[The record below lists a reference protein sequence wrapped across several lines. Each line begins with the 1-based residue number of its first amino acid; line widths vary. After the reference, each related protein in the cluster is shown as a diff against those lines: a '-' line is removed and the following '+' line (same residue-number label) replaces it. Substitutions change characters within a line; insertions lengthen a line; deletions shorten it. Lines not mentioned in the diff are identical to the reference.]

1 MENTEKN
8 KRVIE
13 LAVIDDLEDSGVTAL
28 SLVDEPAIEK
38 YWVYMKQQNFV
49 DPQSGETEDEFINR
63 CMSKLV
69 GDEGYE
75 NEQAYAIC
83 INTYENKSVKQKF
96 ESYTDYPE
104 SAKNAAKRALDWAEK
119 NGWGDCGTPIG
130 KARANQLAK
139 GEPISEETIA
149 RMASFARHAQNKD
162 NPYSESCGGLMWD
175 AWGGTAGIEWAQN
188 KLESIREKMGT
199 DTSGLS
205 PYVDE
210 VPKKKKKFAEDCPPA
225 TLDISLNLANRQK
238 AIDKAMYG
246 PLDVKNPGD
255 YWDKIANKWKVPVE
269 EAKGEI
275 CGNCA
280 AFNITKKMK
289 ACIAEGIGEDA
300 EAVIE
305 AGELGYCE
313 FFDFKCNANRSCA
326 AHVDGG
332 PIIEEK
338 FIEPN
343 PCWEGYEAYG
353 TKIID
358 GREVPN
364 CVPIQNSKYT
374 RISEYNTKFT
384 TDEEKQIIVGAAMI
398 PDMLIYR
405 RDENGKDYYVK
416 FSKETIAKVAEKF
429 MSELR
434 VHSTNLQHNEEIDG
448 GSFVYESW
456 ITETVDDKANS
467 KYNLDV
473 PVGTWMIK
481 LKVKSPEVWE
491 AVKAGK
497 YRGFSIEGNFVDKK
511 ELETME
517 EEKAMV
523 EKIMSIL
530 NS

>member
-8 KRVIE
+8 KRVVELGVIE
-13 LAVIDDLEDSGVTAL
+13 DLEESGVTAV

-49 DPQSGETEDEFINR
+49 DPQSGESQDDFINR

-75 NEQAYAIC
+75 QDQAYAIC
-83 INTYENKSVKQKF
+83 INTYENKSAKHKF

-104 SAKNAAKRALDWAEK
+104 SATNAAKRVLAWAEE
-119 NGWGDCGTPIG
+119 NGWGDCLTPVG
-130 KARANQLAK
+130 KARANQLANR
-139 GEPISEETIA
+139 EPISEETIA
-149 RMASFARHAQNKD
+149 RMASFARHLQYKD
-162 NPYSESCGGLMWD
+162 VPYSEGCGGIGVD
-175 AWGGTAGIEWAQN
+175 AWGGQAGIEWAQN
-188 KLESIREKMGT
+188 KLEEIREKMGT
-199 DTSGLS
+199 DTSGLA

-210 VPKKKKKFAEDCPPA
+210 VPKKKKKFQEDCPPA
-225 TLDISLNLANRQK
+225 TLDIEINLANRQK

-255 YWDKIANKWKVPVE
+255 YWDKVAEKWKVPVE
-269 EAKGEI
+269 EAKKEI

-300 EAVIE
+300 EQVIE

-313 FFDFKCNANRSCA
+313 FFDFKCNANRSCL

-332 PIIEEK
+332 PLKDEE

-353 TKIID
+353 TKIVD

-364 CVPIQNSKYT
+364 CVPIKNSKFT
-374 RISEYNTKFT
+374 RISEYNTKFA
-384 TDEEKQIIVGAAMI
+384 TDEDQKIIVGAAMI
-398 PDMLIYR
+398 PDMEIYR
-405 RDENGKDYYVK
+405 RDDDGKEYYVK

-429 MSELR
+429 MKELR
-434 VHSTNLQHNEEIDG
+434 VHSTNLEHDENVNAN
-448 GSFVYESW
+448 SFVFESW
-456 ITETVDDKANS
+456 LVETPSDKANT

-473 PVGTWMIK
+473 PVGTWMLK
-481 LKVKSPEVWE
+481 LKVSDPAVWE

-511 ELETME
+511 ELEKIE
-517 EEKAMV
+517 EEKEMV
-523 EKIMSIL
+523 EEIMRIL